1 MNPVDYAKRRERLF
15 SLIEGGVFILPSARM
30 SLRNNDVYYRFRQ
43 DSTFHYFTGFD
54 EPDAVAVL
62 RNLRGKKEFW
72 IFLRPRDQLREL
84 WDGKR
89 LGVDDA
95 AARLGADKAFVATEI
110 DRRSREFL
118 DGAES
123 VYFSSANGPPR
134 AVISSQVMEWLSK
147 LRDSTP
153 RSSESLLS
161 LLDPAEL
168 ISEIRLIKEEA
179 ELQRLREASRITA
192 LAHREAMARC
202 RPGLNERQL
211 EALIEFVAREQGA
224 GRMGYECIVASGANA
239 TILHYIENNRQLREG
254 DLLLIDAGA
263 EYEYLTADLTRT
275 FPVSGRFSPEQRAL
289 YEVVLAVQKSCIAM
303 AKPGVTLQD
312 LHEHAVG
319 ALVDALKGMGLLEG
333 SGDEIIAAQTFKR
346 FYPHGTGHFLGMD
359 VHDCGRSLLSG
370 QPRPLQE
377 GMVFTLEPGLYV
389 QTYDEKA
396 PVAFRGLGVRIEDD
410 IVLTATGCEVL
421 TAAAPKEIADLEALV
436 GSKPWLAL

>member
-118 DGAES
+118 DGAER

-192 LAHREAMARC
+192 LAHREAMARS

-377 GMVFTLEPGLYV
+377 GMVFTVEPGLYV

>member
-118 DGAES
+118 DGAER

-134 AVISSQVMEWLSK
+134 AVLSSQVMEWLSK

-168 ISEIRLIKEEA
+168 ISEIRLTKEEA

>member
-118 DGAES
+118 DGAER

-377 GMVFTLEPGLYV
+377 GMVFTVEPGLYV